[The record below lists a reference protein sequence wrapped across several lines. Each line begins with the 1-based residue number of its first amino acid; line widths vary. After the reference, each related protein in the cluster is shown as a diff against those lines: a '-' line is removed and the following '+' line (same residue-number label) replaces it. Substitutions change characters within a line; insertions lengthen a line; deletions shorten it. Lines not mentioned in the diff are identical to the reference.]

1 MLGVSDL
8 GRLHGQG
15 LGDPSLPLRLPGGP
29 YGLLAR
35 SAVRDVTQAAGAL
48 RGEAHGDLLAEDR
61 ARALRRPLPPEGGAG
76 GAPARAPASPPPPA
90 PGGGEGPAA
99 RGSSH
104 TASATSGSSEGACG
118 SCHHP
123 GAS

>member
-15 LGDPSLPLRLPGGP
+15 LGDPSLPVRLPGGP

-61 ARALRRPLPPEGGAG
+61 ARELRRPLLPEGGQVEALVAPETALAG
-76 GAPARAPASPPPPA
+76 RGPDRGESGHPAEPEVAGRA
-90 PGGGEGPAA
+90 G
-99 RGSSH
+99 
-104 TASATSGSSEGACG
+104 
-118 SCHHP
+118 
-123 GAS
+123 